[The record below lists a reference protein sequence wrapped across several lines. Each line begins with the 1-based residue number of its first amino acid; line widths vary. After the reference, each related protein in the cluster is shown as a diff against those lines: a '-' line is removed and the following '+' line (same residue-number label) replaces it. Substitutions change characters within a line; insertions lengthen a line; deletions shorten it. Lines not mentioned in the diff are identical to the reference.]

1 MTLSKRGFDL
11 GLLLLLSVGLVPLLL
26 GLVII
31 MLIRGE
37 RPVFFGAGRMH
48 DPATRFTLW
57 KLRTMTP
64 DSNDRGVSGGDKR
77 ARITPMGHWL
87 RRTRMDELPQMWN
100 ILRGDIS
107 FVGPRPPL
115 ARYVH
120 RFPEVY
126 GKVLHARPGV
136 TGLATLVFAAHEEAL
151 LRRCTTP
158 EQTEAVYIRRCIP
171 RKARIDLLYQ
181 KNQGVCLDA
190 YLVALTAGRF
200 LGLVGRRGRLPRRRG
215 RPRCADQK
223 L

>member
-1 MTLSKRGFDL
+1 MTLSKRGFDIGLL
-11 GLLLLLSVGLVPLLL
+11 GLLSVVLVPLLVV
-26 GLVII
+26 LVIL

-37 RPVFFGAGRMH
+37 RPIFFGADRMH

-64 DSNDRGVSGGDKR
+64 DTNDKGVSGGDKR
-77 ARITPMGHWL
+77 DRITPMGHRL

-115 ARYVH
+115 AHYVQQ
-120 RFPEVY
+120 FPEIY
-126 GKVLHARPGV
+126 NAVLRSRPGV
-136 TGLATLVFAAHEEAL
+136 TGLATLVFASHEEAL
-151 LRRCTTP
+151 LRGCTTP
-158 EQTEAVYIRRCIP
+158 QQTERVYVRRCVR

-181 KNQGVCLDA
+181 KNQGLCLDA

-200 LGLVGRRGRLPRRRG
+200 LGLVGRTGRLPRRRG
-215 RPRCADQK
+215 RPPSR
-223 L
+223 

>member
-126 GKVLHARPGV
+126 GKFYMPGP
-136 TGLATLVFAAHEEAL
+136 A
-151 LRRCTTP
+151 
-158 EQTEAVYIRRCIP
+158 
-171 RKARIDLLYQ
+171 
-181 KNQGVCLDA
+181 
-190 YLVALTAGRF
+190 
-200 LGLVGRRGRLPRRRG
+200 
-215 RPRCADQK
+215 
-223 L
+223 